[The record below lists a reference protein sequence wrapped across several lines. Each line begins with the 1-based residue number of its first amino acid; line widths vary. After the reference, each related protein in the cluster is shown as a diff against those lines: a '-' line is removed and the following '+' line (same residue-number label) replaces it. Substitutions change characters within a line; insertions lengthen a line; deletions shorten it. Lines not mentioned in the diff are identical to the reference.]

1 LQFPLSLPVAE
12 RDLIVV
18 TGCDERQREE
28 KLDVPFVL
36 NELGVE
42 AEPIIEVLI
51 HLIVGL
57 A

>member
-1 LQFPLSLPVAE
+1 MQFPLSLPVAE